1 MPDQRVPTEVNI
13 KVMLLDPHGEYLN
26 WPKKLQKTH
35 QNWEVFC
42 IDDPET
48 LISRLE
54 IDHYDAII
62 ISSAVKDYTELSVL
76 RRAQE
81 VSPSILRFQLGSKL
95 ETPKEIAQKVELTHR
110 IFPDPSNI
118 EKIAETIEYLFKITR
133 LINRPTLKHFIS
145 QNKRLPAAPTT
156 YKDLTQELSS
166 DTTDARKIGAIVEQD
181 PALSAKIIQLVNSS
195 YFGLPRQISH
205 IPEAVSIIG
214 IRMLRGLALSSQ
226 TSDIYPPHKNWKYF
240 SFEKVNQRSLLV
252 ARLARDIC
260 QDIGTDKG
268 IMEQAF
274 LGGLLHDVGI
284 LVMASQDPA
293 SYLKV
298 LQYSVKEEKP
308 LHAAERKITGVYHG
322 EVGAALM
329 ALWNIPALTVEAI
342 LFHPIPF
349 LSKDQSFQ
357 PLTAV
362 HVADAL
368 IPPVWQHKTSQ
379 MNSQLSEAYLER
391 IGHLNDLH
399 RWKLIAYDY
408 KLLMNSI
415 ET

>member
-1 MPDQRVPTEVNI
+1 MSEKQISAEANI
-13 KVMLLDPHGEYLN
+13 KMMLLDPHGEYLN
-26 WPKKLQKTH
+26 WPKLLQKTH
-35 QNWEVFC
+35 KNWEIFC
-42 IDDPET
+42 IDDPEV
-48 LISRLE
+48 LISRLNV
-54 IDHYDAII
+54 DHYDAII
-62 ISSAVKDYTELSVL
+62 ISSSVKDYIELSVL
-76 RRAQE
+76 RRVQE
-81 VSPSILRFQLGSKL
+81 ISPSILRFQLGSKL
-95 ETPKEIAQKVELTHR
+95 ETPKEMAQKLELTHR
-110 IFPDPSNI
+110 IFPDPSN
-118 EKIAETIEYLFKITR
+118 AEQIIQTIEYLFKITR

-145 QNKRLPAAPTT
+145 QKKQLPAAPTT
-156 YKDLTQELSS
+156 YKALTQELSS
-166 DTTDARKIGAIVEQD
+166 DTTDARKIAAIVECD

-205 IPEAVSIIG
+205 IPEAVSMIG

-226 TSDIYPPHKNWKYF
+226 TSGIYPPHKNWKYF
-240 SFEKVNQRSLLV
+240 SFEKTNQRSLLV

-260 QDIGTDKG
+260 QDVGADKG
-268 IMEQAF
+268 VMEQAF

-293 SYLKV
+293 AYLKV
-298 LQYSVKEEKP
+298 LQYAVKEEKP
-308 LHAAERKITGVYHG
+308 LHTAERKIMGVYHG
-322 EVGAALM
+322 EVGATLM
-329 ALWNIPALTVEAI
+329 ALWSIPALTVEAI

-349 LSKDQSFQ
+349 LSKDLSFQ

-368 IPPVWQHKTSQ
+368 IPPVWQHHTSQ

-391 IGHLNDLH
+391 IGHLKDLH

>member
-1 MPDQRVPTEVNI
+1 MSEKKIPAQVNI
-13 KVMLLDPHGEYLN
+13 KMVLLDPHGEYLN
-26 WPKKLQKTH
+26 WPKLLNSTNR
-35 QNWEVFC
+35 NWDITRV
-42 IDDPET
+42 DDPEL
-48 LISRLE
+48 LIFHLE
-54 IDHYDAII
+54 ANSYDAVI
-62 ISSAVKDYTELSVL
+62 ISSTVKDYTELSVL

-81 VSPSILRFQLGSKL
+81 IQPAILRFQLGSKL
-95 ETPKEIAQKVELTHR
+95 ETPKEMAQKLELTHR
-110 IFPDPSNI
+110 IFPIPSDV

-133 LINRPTLKHFIS
+133 LINRPTLKQFIS

-156 YKDLTQELSS
+156 YKELSQALSS
-166 DTTDARKIGAIVEQD
+166 DTTDAKQIGAVVERD

-226 TSDIYPPHKNWKYF
+226 TSGIYPPHKNWTYF

-260 QDIGTDKG
+260 QDVGVDKG

-274 LGGLLHDVGI
+274 LGGLLHNVGI
-284 LVMASQDPA
+284 LVMASQDPT

-298 LQYSVKEEKP
+298 LQYAVKEEKS

-342 LFHPIPF
+342 LFHPIPA
-349 LSKDQSFQ
+349 LSKDEGFQ

-368 IPPVWQHKTSQ
+368 IPPVWQHNETK
-379 MNSQLSEAYLER
+379 MNSQLSKAYLER
-391 IGHLNDLH
+391 IGHLTDLH

-408 KLLMNSI
+408 KLLMQSA
-415 ET
+415 